1 MSQIHIDGTS
11 FSPSLSWPFLFL
23 LFFFSPFFPFYGLF
37 FYPFHPFFPSFFL
50 SILFIL
56 FFLFAS
62 SLHFFFSREP
72 RISLPPA
79 ATPRRDLLLYLSFSL
94 SFFFPLL
101 AAFNY
106 TTATIFTPLVHHAA
120 CFRERNIF
128 AVPRR
133 QKPWMVENSATAT
146 AAVAVAAAAATTAI
160 TTTIAAAVAAKV
172 RVIPN
177 RAA

>member
-1 MSQIHIDGTS
+1 MSQIHIDGMS

-23 LFFFSPFFPFYGLF
+23 LFFFSL
-37 FYPFHPFFPSFFL
+37 L
-50 SILFIL
+50 SILRSLFLSPPSLISFLL
-56 FFLFAS
+56 FFLVS
-62 SLHFFFSREP
+62 FFSF
-72 RISLPPA
+72 RIFLTFLLFKRAENFFATSGYPSTGPPSLP
-79 ATPRRDLLLYLSFSL
+79 LLFP
-94 SFFFPLL
+94 FFFPLL
-101 AAFNY
+101 ATFNY

-133 QKPWMVENSATAT
+133 QKPCVVENSATAS
-146 AAVAVAAAAATTAI
+146 AAVAAAATTANA
-160 TTTIAAAVAAKV
+160 IAAATVAVAAKV